1 MRIKLFAAGVAI
13 ALAAGLASASAA
25 EQFTTLDGV
34 TAVAMSSVEQDAVR
48 GSVAHFTV
56 STSGAGGVIDPD
68 ANDAAGP
75 VAGSLFRVGHAGE
88 AVAPGFN
95 GLCVASNGVIGPI
108 GC

>member
-1 MRIKLFAAGVAI
+1 MQIKLLVSAAAI
-13 ALAAGLASASAA
+13 ALAATVGSATAA

-34 TAVAMSSVEQDAVR
+34 IAVAMPSVEQDAVR
-48 GSVAHFTV
+48 GSAAHFTV
-56 STSGAGGVIDPD
+56 TTFGAGLINPD
-68 ANDAAGP
+68 AAAAATP
-75 VAGSLFRVGHAGE
+75 VAGDFFRVGFPFG